1 MEELADLIV
10 PAGIDGL
17 DDIIRGGFP
26 QNCLYLVSGSPGTG
40 KTTLAMQFL
49 LKGARLGE
57 RCLYVTLSET
67 RREIE
72 LYRRHADSYGYVFY
86 LLRRRSDAD

>member
-1 MEELADLIV
+1 MEEDEDAIA
-10 PAGIDGL
+10 PSGIGGL

-26 QNCLYLVSGSPGTG
+26 QDCLYLVSGPPGTG

-49 LKGARLGE
+49 LEGARRGE

-67 RREIE
+67 RKR
-72 LYRRHADSYGYVFY
+72 S
-86 LLRRRSDAD
+86 RRSPAVMAGT